1 MALND
6 INATRQFI
14 PIHTIQS
21 IQSIQS
27 MSQHGSV
34 LALSGLS
41 LSGLSLEQRI
51 QRWVQL
57 DNQVKQINDAV
68 RELRESR
75 NDVESSILAHVAD
88 NNLSHATVR
97 IKDGTLKF
105 AFNVKQP
112 PALTLAFLSEA
123 LAECCPPQQAA
134 AIMQHIRAKR
144 DAAAKLVPEIR
155 RSCS

>member
-1 MALND
+1 MA
-6 INATRQFI
+6 Q
-14 PIHTIQS
+14 QS
-21 IQSIQS
+21 QQPGTGPSF
-27 MSQHGSV
+27 M
-34 LALSGLS
+34 S

-57 DNQVKQINDAV
+57 DNNVKQLNDQV

-75 NDVESSILAHVAD
+75 NEVESSILTHVTD
-88 NNLSHATVR
+88 HNLSHATVR

-112 PALTLAFLSEA
+112 PAITLSFLGEA

-134 AIMQHIRAKR
+134 AIMQHVRAKR

-155 RSCS
+155 RSMT

>member
-1 MALND
+1 M
-6 INATRQFI
+6 T
-14 PIHTIQS
+14 QS
-21 IQSIQS
+21 
-27 MSQHGSV
+27 
-34 LALSGLS
+34 LS
-41 LSGLSLEQRI
+41 LSGSASSALSLEQRI

-57 DNQVKQINDAV
+57 DNAVKQLNDQV
-68 RELRESR
+68 RELRNSR
-75 NDVESSILAHVAD
+75 NEVESSILTHVAD

-112 PALTLAFLSEA
+112 PAITLSFLGEA
-123 LAECCPPQQAA
+123 LAECCPPQQVA

-155 RSCS
+155 RSMTTTTSATT

>member
-1 MALND
+1 MA
-6 INATRQFI
+6 QQ
-14 PIHTIQS
+14 P
-21 IQSIQS
+21 
-27 MSQHGSV
+27 GS
-34 LALSGLS
+34 ALTSSALTS
-41 LSGLSLEQRI
+41 SALSLEQRI
-51 QRWVQL
+51 QHWVHL
-57 DNQVKQINDAV
+57 DNNIKQINDQV

-75 NDVESSILAHVAD
+75 NEVESSILTHVAN

-112 PALTLAFLSEA
+112 PAITLSFLGEA
-123 LAECCPPQQAA
+123 LAECCPPQQAD

-155 RSCS
+155 RTGT

>member
-6 INATRQFI
+6 INATRPFNA
-14 PIHTIQS
+14 IHTIHTIHTMAQ
-21 IQSIQS
+21 QPQ
-27 MSQHGSV
+27 
-34 LALSGLS
+34 
-41 LSGLSLEQRI
+41 LEQRI

-57 DNQVKQINDAV
+57 DNQLKQINDQA

-75 NDVESSILAHVAD
+75 NEMESSILKHVAD
-88 NNLSHATVR
+88 HNLSHATVR

-105 AFNVKQP
+105 AFNAKQT

-155 RSCS
+155 RYCA

>member
-6 INATRQFI
+6 INATRPFI
-14 PIHTIQS
+14 PIQSIHTIQS
-21 IQSIQS
+21 IH
-27 MSQHGSV
+27 MSQPGS
-34 LALSGLS
+34 LTLSGL
-41 LSGLSLEQRI
+41 I

-155 RSCS
+155 RS

>member
-1 MALND
+1 M
-6 INATRQFI
+6 TQ
-14 PIHTIQS
+14 PIASSSGLS
-21 IQSIQS
+21 I
-27 MSQHGSV
+27 MS
-34 LALSGLS
+34 LSGLS

-57 DNQVKQINDAV
+57 DNHIKQINDEV

-75 NDVESSILAHVAD
+75 NEVESSILAHVAN

-112 PALTLAFLSEA
+112 PAITLSFLGEA
-123 LAECCPPQQAA
+123 LTECCTPQQVA

-155 RSCS
+155 RNGPPATSS

>member
-1 MALND
+1 MA
-6 INATRQFI
+6 Q
-14 PIHTIQS
+14 
-21 IQSIQS
+21 
-27 MSQHGSV
+27 
-34 LALSGLS
+34 S
-41 LSGLSLEQRI
+41 LSGPSLEQRI
-51 QRWVQL
+51 QRWVHL
-57 DNQVKQINDAV
+57 DNNVKQLNDQV

-75 NDVESSILAHVAD
+75 NEVESSILTHVTN

-112 PALTLAFLSEA
+112 PAMTLSFLGEA

-134 AIMQHIRAKR
+134 TIMQHIRDKR

-155 RSCS
+155 RSMNEK

>member
-1 MALND
+1 MA
-6 INATRQFI
+6 Q
-14 PIHTIQS
+14 QS
-21 IQSIQS
+21 GSGVAS
-27 MSQHGSV
+27 SALTVMSLSV
-34 LALSGLS
+34 LS

-51 QRWVQL
+51 QRWVHL
-57 DNQVKQINDAV
+57 DNNIKHINDQV

-75 NDVESSILAHVAD
+75 NEVESSILTHVAN

-112 PALTLAFLSEA
+112 PAITLSFLGEA
-123 LAECCPPQQAA
+123 LAECCPPQQAD
-134 AIMQHIRAKR
+134 AIMQHVRAKR

-155 RSCS
+155 RTGT